1 MNNKYHK
8 EMNGYFL
15 VFIFLMIFMP
25 LTLNAQKNIPVS
37 GKVID
42 NTGYEIPFAAIG
54 IVSKNIGTSSTED
67 GIFIFKFR
75 IPNWKTH

>member
-8 EMNGYFL
+8 EINRYFL
-15 VFIFLMIFMP
+15 GFILLLIFMP

-42 NTGYEIPFAAIG
+42 NTGKGRP
-54 IVSKNIGTSSTED
+54 SSFD
-67 GIFIFKFR
+67 
-75 IPNWKTH
+75 

>member
-8 EMNGYFL
+8 EIYRYFL
-15 VFIFLMIFMP
+15 AFILLLIFMP

-67 GIFIFKFR
+67 GTFYFQIS
-75 IPNWKTH
+75 NVL